1 MLKLIHRFANQNIRN
16 STTMSLEEEIS
27 QRSGNQCELCGS
39 NPAISIYEVPPG
51 QNIGMDAYAHLCET
65 CLMQIE
71 EKVDMDSNHFRCL
84 NDSMWSEVPAVKVLA
99 WRMLHRLKSE
109 GWPQDLLDMFYLE
122 EEHVKWARATGEDD
136 DDKVKIVHRDANGA
150 VLENGDSVVL
160 TKDLVVK
167 GTGSFTAKRGTA
179 VRNISLVHDNEE
191 QIEGKVEG
199 QQIVILTKFVKK

>member
-1 MLKLIHRFANQNIRN
+1 
-16 STTMSLEEEIS
+16 MSREEEIS
-27 QRSGNQCELCGS
+27 TRSGGNCELC
-39 NPAISIYEVPPG
+39 NNNQAEIFYDVPPS
-51 QNIGMDAYAHLCET
+51 QNLGNDGITHICSVCHD
-65 CLMQIE
+65 QIE
-71 EKVDMDSNHFRCL
+71 ENTEMDVNHFRCL
-84 NDSMWSEVPAVKVLA
+84 NESMWSEVPAVKVLA

-136 DDKVKIVHRDANGA
+136 DEKVKIIHRDANGA
-150 VLENGDSVVL
+150 ILENGDTVVL

-191 QIEGKVEG
+191 HIEGKVEG
-199 QQIVILTKFVKK
+199 QHIVILTKYVKK